1 MKRHTSSPAKKDL
14 SSPSDVRRA
23 SRREVLATLSAV
35 GAGMVLAPSA
45 SVAETVDKG
54 RSGPTAQNA
63 SRTQTPN
70 KTVRRPNRYE
80 DSLIFERKPFTWPGG
95 KTLAVWIIPNVEAWS
110 FDSAV
115 GVTTSPNPGNAVP
128 DVINYAWR
136 EYGMRVGLWRIAD
149 VLDSAGVRA
158 TVALNSS
165 VCEVFP
171 KAVEEMKKR
180 HWEFMGHGI
189 TNSQLLSSTSSLEE
203 ERGVIQTALGTI
215 EHAAGERPK
224 GWLGPGLAETF
235 NTPDILAEEGV
246 RYVGDWNNDDQ
257 PYPMKVKKGKLLSVP
272 YCMELNDIG
281 LFARH
286 GYTGEEYLRAV
297 TDQFETLYSESQ
309 KLPRVMGIPLH
320 PFLTGQP
327 LHIKYFQ
334 QALAQMKKQDRVWF
348 ATGNEIAEAYERMQ

>member
-1 MKRHTSSPAKKDL
+1 MKRKTSL
-14 SSPSDVRRA
+14 SREQDASNRSHDRP
-23 SRREVLATLSAV
+23 SRREVLGGLSAV
-35 GAGMVLAPSA
+35 GAGLILAPGVSMA
-45 SVAETVDKG
+45 QTADQR
-54 RSGPTAQNA
+54 RSGAADNVA
-63 SRTQTPN
+63 RAQTPIKN
-70 KTVRRPNRYE
+70 VRRPERYD

-110 FDSAV
+110 YDSAV
-115 GVTTSPNPGNAVP
+115 GVTTSPNPGEVVP

-149 VLDSAGVRA
+149 VLDSAGLRA

-171 KAVEEMKKR
+171 KAIEEMKKR

-189 TNSQLLSSTSSLEE
+189 TNSQLLSSLSSDD
-203 ERGVIQTALGTI
+203 ERNVIHAALSTI
-215 EHAAGERPK
+215 ERAVGERPK

-235 NTPDILAEEGV
+235 NTLDVLAEEGV

-257 PYPMKVKKGKLLSVP
+257 PYAMKVKKGKLFSVP
-272 YCMELNDIG
+272 YCMELNDIS

-286 GYTGEEYLRAV
+286 GYTGDEYFKAV
-297 TDQFETLYSESQ
+297 TDQFETLYAESH
-309 KLPRVMGIPLH
+309 KLARVMGIPLH
-320 PFLTGQP
+320 PFITGQP

-334 QALAQMKKQDRVWF
+334 QAIAHIQKQDRVWF
-348 ATGNEIAEAYERMQ
+348 ATGNEIAEAYEHLHS

>member
-1 MKRHTSSPAKKDL
+1 
-14 SSPSDVRRA
+14 
-23 SRREVLATLSAV
+23 V
-35 GAGMVLAPSA
+35 GAGTVLAPSA
-45 SVAETVDKG
+45 SVGQTG
-54 RSGPTAQNA
+54 GQTRSSSTGEDVSGAQT
-63 SRTQTPN
+63 SSKR
-70 KTVRRPNRYE
+70 VRRPQRYD

-115 GVTTSPNPGNAVP
+115 GVTTSPNPTNAVP

-149 VLDSAGVRA
+149 VLDSAGVSA

-165 VCEVFP
+165 VCEIFP

-189 TNSQLLSSTSSLEE
+189 TNSQLLSSTSSLDD
-203 ERGVIQTALGTI
+203 ERNVIQTALGTI
-215 EHAAGERPK
+215 EHAVGERPK

-235 NTPDILAEEGV
+235 NTLDILAEEGL

-257 PYPMKVKKGKLLSVP
+257 PYAMKVKKGKMLSVP

-309 KLPRVMGIPLH
+309 KLARVMGIPLH

-334 QALAQMKKQDRVWF
+334 QAIAHMQKQEHVWF
-348 ATGNEIAEAYERMQ
+348 ATGNEIAEAYERIQ